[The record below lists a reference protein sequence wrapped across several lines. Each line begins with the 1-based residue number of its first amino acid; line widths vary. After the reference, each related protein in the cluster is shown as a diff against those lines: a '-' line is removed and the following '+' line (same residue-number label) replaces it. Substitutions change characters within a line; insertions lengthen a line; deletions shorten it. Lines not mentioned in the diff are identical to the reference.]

1 MKIKNTERRFIA
13 HALDHLNQN
22 KIASEEYAG
31 CGGWYLGNRDSFVKR
46 HKRTIEFLESLLKS
60 SEKTNKK

>member
-1 MKIKNTERRFIA
+1 MKIKNSERILIA

-22 KIASEEYAG
+22 KIASEDYEGYE
-31 CGGWYLGNRDSFVKR
+31 CWYRGNRDSFVKR

-60 SEKTNKK
+60 PEKNK

>member
-22 KIASEEYAG
+22 KIANEGY
-31 CGGWYLGNRDSFVKR
+31 GGWYMGNRDSFIKR
-46 HKRTIEFLESLLKS
+46 HKQTIEFLESLLKS
-60 SEKTNKK
+60 PEKNK